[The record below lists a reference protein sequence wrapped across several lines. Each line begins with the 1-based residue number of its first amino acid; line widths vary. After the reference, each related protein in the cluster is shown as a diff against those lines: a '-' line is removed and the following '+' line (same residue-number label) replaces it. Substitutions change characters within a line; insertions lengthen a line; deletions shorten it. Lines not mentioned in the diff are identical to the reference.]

1 MATVKAYSV
10 AQTARQYGGA
20 AVQSGVYSYSP
31 GTVGAA
37 RTGRNGAYDHPTE
50 AGLTE
55 GRTPTLL
62 NGSRAAE
69 DHDVTAIASITT
81 SGTNADIDSATAVV
95 ATTTTIT
102 GSGAGLIVSFTTT
115 AAGAINGTAG
125 NYTVVDGGE
134 GYVTGNTVEIDGF
147 PGSVV
152 SVTAA

>member
-10 AQTARQYGGA
+10 AQTARQYGGT

-37 RTGRNGAYDHPTE
+37 RTGRNGAYDHPTV

-62 NGSRAAE
+62 NGSRAVVN
-69 DHDVTAIASITT
+69 HDVNSIKTVTT
-81 SGTNADIDSATAVV
+81 SGSNADISSATAVV
-95 ATTTTIT
+95 ATTTTLS

-115 AAGAINGTAG
+115 AAGAINGTAT
-125 NYTVVDGGE
+125 NYTIIDGGE
-134 GYVTGNTVEIDGF
+134 GYATDDTVEVDGF
-147 PGSVV
+147 PGSVLA
-152 SVTAA
+152 VTAA